1 MVSFFG
7 GFCSCHF
14 HRFNRYIRIMYIV
27 CMDEVNRSMTRRDT
41 HKNAQ
46 ISSFCSMFPRI
57 SKFCVF
63 VMFFLLCFQS
73 WFIKV
78 KQTHFPDA
86 CICTDRKRHSIHN
99 HLSYVRM
106 SKEEDEKKSQ
116 SETRAQYIFE
126 LCENGKANST
136 QRTSAFF
143 FDWITLITRTGE
155 WSVLAATNFLHDV
168 LFALSLLTQVL
179 FISWYIAYK
188 HTHTHALQ
196 SLREPSKLDEIFQLI
211 YSFHFVRIRKLI
223 YCTHIWNLPS
233 SHVVCFGRQTEMF
246 DHFPMIYTN
255 IVRTH

>member
-1 MVSFFG
+1 MRVSVQIENGIQFTII
-7 GFCSCHF
+7 
-14 HRFNRYIRIMYIV
+14 YLMYV
-27 CMDEVNRSMTRRDT
+27 CQKKKMKKRASQKPELSTYLN
-41 HKNAQ
+41 
-46 ISSFCSMFPRI
+46 
-57 SKFCVF
+57 CV
-63 VMFFLLCFQS
+63 
-73 WFIKV
+73 KTE
-78 KQTHFPDA
+78 KQTQHREQA
-86 CICTDRKRHSIHN
+86 H
-99 HLSYVRM
+99 
-106 SKEEDEKKSQ
+106 
-116 SETRAQYIFE
+116 
-126 LCENGKANST
+126 
-136 QRTSAFF
+136 FF

>member
-1 MVSFFG
+1 
-7 GFCSCHF
+7 
-14 HRFNRYIRIMYIV
+14 MYIV

-106 SKEEDEKKSQ
+106 SKEEEDEKKSQ

-188 HTHTHALQ
+188 HTHTHTHYNHWESRANWTKFF
-196 SLREPSKLDEIFQLI
+196 SLFILFI
-211 YSFHFVRIRKLI
+211 SFA
-223 YCTHIWNLPS
+223 
-233 SHVVCFGRQTEMF
+233 FG
-246 DHFPMIYTN
+246 N
-255 IVRTH
+255 

>member
-1 MVSFFG
+1 
-7 GFCSCHF
+7 
-14 HRFNRYIRIMYIV
+14 MYIV

-143 FDWITLITRTGE
+143 FWLNYLDYANGRMKCTGCHKFSS
-155 WSVLAATNFLHDV
+155 WRFICSFSIDSSAFYFLVH
-168 LFALSLLTQVL
+168 SL
-179 FISWYIAYK
+179 
-188 HTHTHALQ
+188 
-196 SLREPSKLDEIFQLI
+196 
-211 YSFHFVRIRKLI
+211 
-223 YCTHIWNLPS
+223 
-233 SHVVCFGRQTEMF
+233 
-246 DHFPMIYTN
+246 
-255 IVRTH
+255 